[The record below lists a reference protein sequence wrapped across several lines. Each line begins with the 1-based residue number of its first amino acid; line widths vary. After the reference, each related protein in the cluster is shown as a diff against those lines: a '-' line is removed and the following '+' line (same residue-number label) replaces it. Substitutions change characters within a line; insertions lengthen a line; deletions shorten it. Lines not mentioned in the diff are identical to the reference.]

1 MTQIRYIQSTERQV
15 GEGHPVLDDT
25 LNRALR
31 DVLTASG
38 VDPDAD
44 FPGFDGGVLYNV
56 KAYGAQGD
64 GLTDDT
70 AAIVAAI
77 AAATPVFGTVYLPTG
92 TYHHTGFTVPAAV
105 SLTGAGM
112 DVASLVYTPTTG

>member
-44 FPGFDGGVLYNV
+44 FPGFAGGGVYNV
-56 KAYGAQGD
+56 KAYGALGN
-64 GLTDDT
+64 GITDDT
-70 AAIVAAI
+70 ASIQAAI
-77 AAATPVFGTVYLPTG
+77 NAAEATLGTVTIPTG
-92 TYHHTGFTVPAAV
+92 TYHFTGLTIPAAV
-105 SLTGAGM
+105 SLVGDGM
-112 DVASLVYTPTTG
+112 